1 MKKIFT
7 LGLFI
12 LMGHHFIMADE
23 TFYIGTLTDHST
35 SKGIYVGSLNTDTG
49 KLGVMK
55 VAIEVKNPNFL
66 AISPDQKFI
75 YAAISTWNGSAV
87 NAFAVQPDGS
97 LTLLNEKPSGGEGAC
112 HVTVDKTGHNVFVAN
127 YNAGDIACF
136 QTKPDGSLDQRTAF
150 MTFTGSGP
158 DAARQ
163 KKSYAHSVYTD
174 PENKHL
180 YSCDL
185 GSDSIWTFDFSADK
199 GTLTASNPPA
209 GKVPPGSG
217 PRHLAFST
225 DGKFVYVANEMGH
238 TINVFSRNAG
248 TGELTSIQNVS
259 TLATGTSDEGVTV
272 AEVVCHPS
280 GKWLYVS
287 NRGCDTITQFTIGD
301 DGKLTFVGSVP
312 SVVNFPRSFA
322 IDPSGKW
329 LIAAGQKDDR
339 IAVLKIDP
347 STGAL
352 TATDQ
357 ITGVGTPVC
366 VLFVPPV
373 KS

>member
-1 MKKIFT
+1 MKKILTF
-7 LGLFI
+7 GLL
-12 LMGHHFIMADE
+12 LMTTPISLMADE
-23 TFYIGTLTDHST
+23 SFYIGTLTDKSP
-35 SKGIYVGSLNTDTG
+35 SQGIYLGSINPDTG
-49 KLGVMK
+49 KLG
-55 VAIEVKNPNFL
+55 ALHLAAEVKNPNFL
-66 AISPDQKFI
+66 ALTPDQKFL

-87 NAFAVQPDGS
+87 NAFAVQPGGA

-112 HVTVDKTGHNVFVAN
+112 HITVDATGHNVFVAN

-150 MTFTGSGP
+150 MTFSGSGP
-158 DAARQ
+158 NADRQ

-185 GSDSIWTFDFSADK
+185 GSDSVWAFDFSADK

-209 GKVPPGSG
+209 AKVPPGSG
-217 PRHLAFST
+217 PRHLAFSQ
-225 DGKFVYVANEMGH
+225 DGKFVYVANEMTH
-238 TINVFSRNAG
+238 TVEVFSRNAA
-248 TGELTSIQNVS
+248 TSELTSIQNIS
-259 TLATGTSDEGVTV
+259 SLPPGTPDEGVTA

-287 NRGCDTITQFTIGD
+287 NRGCDTISQFTIGA
-301 DGKLTFVGSVP
+301 DGKLALVQSAP

-329 LIAAGQKDDR
+329 LIAAGQKDNR
-339 IAVLKIDP
+339 IGVLKIDP
-347 STGAL
+347 ATGAL
-352 TATDQ
+352 SATDQ
-357 ITGVGTPVC
+357 FADVGVPVC